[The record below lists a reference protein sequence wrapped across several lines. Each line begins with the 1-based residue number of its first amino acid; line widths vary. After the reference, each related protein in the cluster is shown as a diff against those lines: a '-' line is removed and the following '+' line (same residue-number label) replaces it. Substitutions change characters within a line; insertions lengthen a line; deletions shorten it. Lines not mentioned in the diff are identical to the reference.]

1 MQSGQLINAMISL
14 TSLLFVSTCRF
25 GHRHGSQKMMAIM
38 LIIGEHEND
47 VGCDGDDDAPT
58 I

>member
-1 MQSGQLINAMISL
+1 MIFL
-14 TSLLFVSTCRF
+14 TSLLFVPTCRF
-25 GHRHGSQKMMAIM
+25 GHRHGSQKMMVIM